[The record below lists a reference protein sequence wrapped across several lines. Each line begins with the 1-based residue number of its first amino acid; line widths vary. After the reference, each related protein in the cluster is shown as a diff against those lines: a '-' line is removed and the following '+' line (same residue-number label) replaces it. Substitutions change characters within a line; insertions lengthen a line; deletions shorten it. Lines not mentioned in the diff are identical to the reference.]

1 MPGLDGMRIAVDTN
15 ILVYAHGGNDPE
27 RQAIALDVLD
37 ALAETSVCVPVQ
49 VLGELFNVLTRK
61 AHWPRAKARDAILA
75 ARDNHSPIDTS
86 FVALAAATDLC
97 VDHGLSVWDAVILAT
112 AAEAGCR
119 LLLSEDMHDG
129 FTWRGLT
136 IANPFVAK
144 RHPLL
149 EAALDRAG

>member
-1 MPGLDGMRIAVDTN
+1 MRVAVDTN

-27 RQAIALDVLD
+27 RQRLALDVLD
-37 ALAETSVCVPVQ
+37 ALAEKSVVVPVQ

-61 AHWPRAKARDAILA
+61 ARWPRTAARDAVLA
-75 ARDNHSPIDTS
+75 ARDNLSPIDTS
-86 FVALAAATDLC
+86 FSTLAAATDLC
-97 VDHGLSVWDAVILAT
+97 VDHGFSVWDAVILAA

-129 FTWRGLT
+129 FVWRGLT
-136 IANPFVAK
+136 ITNPFADK

-149 EAALDRAG
+149 EAALDHAD

>member
-1 MPGLDGMRIAVDTN
+1 MRIAVDTN

-27 RQAIALDVLD
+27 RQRIALDVLD
-37 ALAETSVCVPVQ
+37 VLTEKSVFVPVQ

-61 AHWPRAKARDAILA
+61 AHWSRAAARDAVLA
-75 ARDNHSPIDTS
+75 AHDNHSLVDTS
-86 FVALAAATDLC
+86 FSTLAAATDLC
-97 VDHGLSVWDAVILAT
+97 VDHGFSTWDAVILAA

-129 FTWRGLT
+129 FVWRGLT
-136 IANPFVAK
+136 IVNPFAAE

-149 EAALDRAG
+149 EAELVRARQD